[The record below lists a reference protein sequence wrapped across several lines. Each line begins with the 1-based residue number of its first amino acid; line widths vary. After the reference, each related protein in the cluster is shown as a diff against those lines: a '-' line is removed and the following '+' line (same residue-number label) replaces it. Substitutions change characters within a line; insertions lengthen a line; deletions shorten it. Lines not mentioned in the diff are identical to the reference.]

1 MKAIILALAL
11 LQLSLST
18 PNPETKIAEK
28 PKEYKVITKQ
38 NLGNGIK
45 RRLGLLDSIK
55 KAWNLGKEVVKVVK
69 EVGGAVVNK
78 TKEVGK
84 EVVKAVGGV
93 VVNKSIELG
102 NEVIDKLGVRIQ
114 FNEFSGVFTKF
125 LKGPIDMIK
134 ELDFLRN
141 RSKQTIR

>member
-18 PNPETKIAEK
+18 PNPEAKIAEK

-55 KAWNLGKEVVKVVK
+55 KAWNTVEAVGAAVVNKAKEIGKEVVIQIVRSKPFENFK
-69 EVGGAVVNK
+69 GNL
-78 TKEVGK
+78 TKLW
-84 EVVKAVGGV
+84 
-93 VVNKSIELG
+93 I
-102 NEVIDKLGVRIQ
+102 R
-114 FNEFSGVFTKF
+114 
-125 LKGPIDMIK
+125 PIDFIK
-134 ELDFLRN
+134 DLPTNLFNHFL
-141 RSKQTIR
+141 